1 MKTNKYIDAISTHLK
16 DTPDFCYD
24 KELGDYYV
32 WNLCKFK
39 FGFYT
44 VKQVS
49 LSMYDSSFT
58 LEFNDCNWISLSL
71 DDLKNMLALLEL
83 DKKTASLSKK
93 FGSSTN
99 LNVFKPDILFT
110 PQHSSSLFLVLNDD
124 VFKILYTSD
133 KFTEY
138 DQYDHYEFYRE
149 PYEEPCLIDE
159 RLLRLMIAALEAS
172 IYHDDF
178 YPIEP

>member
-49 LSMYDSSFT
+49 LPMYDSSFT

-93 FGSSTN
+93 LGSSTN

-110 PQHSSSLFLVLNDD
+110 SQHSSSLFLVLNDG

-133 KFTEY
+133 EFTEY
-138 DQYDHYEFYRE
+138 DQYDHYGFYYE
-149 PYEEPCLIDE
+149 PYEDDPYEEPCLIDE
-159 RLLRLMIAALEAS
+159 RLLRLMIAALEAN
-172 IYHDDF
+172 
-178 YPIEP
+178 

>member
-1 MKTNKYIDAISTHLK
+1 MKANKYIDAISTRLK

-32 WNLCKFK
+32 WNLCEFELD
-39 FGFYT
+39 FFEP
-44 VKQVS
+44 KQVS
-49 LSMYDSSFT
+49 LRMYNSCFT
-58 LEFNDCNWISLSL
+58 LEFNNCNQISLSL

-93 FGSSTN
+93 LGSSTN

-110 PQHSSSLFLVLNDD
+110 SQHRSSLFLVLNDG
-124 VFKILYTSD
+124 VFKILYTSGE
-133 KFTEY
+133 FTEY
-138 DQYDHYEFYRE
+138 DQYDHYGFYYE

-159 RLLRLMIAALEAS
+159 RLIRLMIAALEENKA
-172 IYHDDF
+172 
-178 YPIEP
+178 